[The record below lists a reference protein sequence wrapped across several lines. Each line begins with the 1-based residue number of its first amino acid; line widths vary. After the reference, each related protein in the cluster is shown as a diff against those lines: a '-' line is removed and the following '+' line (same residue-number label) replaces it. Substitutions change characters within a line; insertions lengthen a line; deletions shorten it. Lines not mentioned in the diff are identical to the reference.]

1 LGALLGLHTLAGPTA
16 ADSRAAA
23 EFIWTG
29 PVLDAVFAHL
39 HCVTVGVQ
47 GALLCDVVS
56 SALGIPITGIVRPP
70 KTSAQSLANVH
81 KVQ

>member
-1 LGALLGLHTLAGPTA
+1 MGVLLGLYTLAGPTA
-16 ADSRAAA
+16 PDSCAAS
-23 EFIWTG
+23 EFVWTG
-29 PVLDAVFAHL
+29 PVRDVLLANQKP
-39 HCVTVGVQ
+39 VTFDVQ